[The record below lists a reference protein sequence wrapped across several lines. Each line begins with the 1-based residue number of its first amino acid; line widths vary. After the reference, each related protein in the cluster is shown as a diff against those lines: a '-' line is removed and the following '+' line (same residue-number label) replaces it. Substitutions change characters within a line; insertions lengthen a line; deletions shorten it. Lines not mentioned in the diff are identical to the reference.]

1 MSHSMKFSQSVGIEP
16 FVSKDAHHNVT
27 YGAATTVPAN
37 VDYITKKITDQNGKE
52 IVSTAWV
59 ALPPGTVLTGK
70 ERVTLPNGSKQFIGS
85 FGPATNFRTGET
97 HYIEVY
103 VSKVKPGETN

>member
-1 MSHSMKFSQSVGIEP
+1 MKFVQTVQIEP

-27 YGAATTVPAN
+27 YGTAATVSAN
-37 VDYITKKITDQNGKE
+37 VDYITKKITAQNGNE

-59 ALPPGTVLTGK
+59 ALPPETVITGN
-70 ERVTLPNGSKQFIGS
+70 ERITLPNGTKQFIGS
-85 FGPATNFRTGET
+85 FGPATNYRKGET
-97 HYIEVY
+97 HYLEVY